1 MREKRQV
8 KGEETATAKSS
19 KGSGDLHGKGGKKK
33 RKEKRT
39 GIKCNL
45 PFTG

>member
-19 KGSGDLHGKGGKKK
+19 KGSGDLHGKGGQKKENK
-33 RKEKRT
+33 RKKNWY
-39 GIKCNL
+39 KM
-45 PFTG
+45 